1 VIIFA
6 WIFGFQLAIYL
17 LLLGVCFL
25 KKQLPFFTHS
35 KVLHSHKSLI
45 LSREWEELKDKQV
58 RVFPRDSK
66 VVKPSFKLI
75 KRVSLAILASFKGIT
90 VHPSYCWVRKNEHMD
105 YSWFSK
111 KKILLVL
118 LFFGNFF
125 IWLVL
130 NNEKKQI
137 IFSF

>member
-1 VIIFA
+1 MIIFA

-90 VHPSYCWVRKNEHMD
+90 VHPSYYWVRKMIKANKNIWIILDFEKRQMSLMLVVL
-105 YSWFSK
+105 YSG
-111 KKILLVL
+111 IQ
-118 LFFGNFF
+118 N
-125 IWLVL
+125 
-130 NNEKKQI
+130 
-137 IFSF
+137 